1 MKATHQ
7 GLGVLSC
14 IWKRAWFMLVE
25 DAAGREAQ
33 GCWGTD
39 TWKAKAKVDTDTI
52 LKARKEGIL
61 GT

>member
-1 MKATHQ
+1 
-7 GLGVLSC
+7 
-14 IWKRAWFMLVE
+14 MLVE

-52 LKARKEGIL
+52 LKARKECIL